1 MAIEMNPALARGAAQ
16 MDFQQ
21 GCSLG
26 DNPYPVCSEAYIEW
40 EAEMRRLLDEED
52 RTDFDRDYYED
63 SDAAEDYF
71 ATC

>member
-52 RTDFDRDYYED
+52 RADSDRDCYE
-63 SDAAEDYF
+63 SFYAEEEYF
-71 ATC
+71 AAR